1 MIGQARMFDFN
12 VFKSRKE
19 QVEEYANMNAVP
31 PLPEVEKVSPPAYEV
46 GKTESGDTTLRI
58 GYTTLTMTRSGVQ
71 QLIRILEAAI
81 QEESN
86 EPTN

>member
-1 MIGQARMFDFN
+1 MFDFN
-12 VFKSRKE
+12 FFKSRKE
-19 QVEEYANMNAVP
+19 QIEGYASMNAVP

-46 GKTESGDTTLRI
+46 GKTTEGDTTLRI
-58 GYTTLTMTRSGVQ
+58 GYTTLTMTRSGVE

>member
-1 MIGQARMFDFN
+1 MFDMFR
-12 VFKSRKE
+12 SRKE
-19 QVEEYANMNAVP
+19 QVEEYAKTITP
-31 PLPEVEKVSPPAYEV
+31 PESLPEPSPQPPAYEV
-46 GKTESGDTTLRI
+46 GKTTEGDTTLRI
-58 GYTTLTMTRSGVQ
+58 GYTTLTMTRSGVE